1 MNISGV
7 KGYSFSNNASNT
19 LKGMQKSSFK
29 GNEKEANNE
38 YYNPVDVKTERK
50 LAVLSSAAISAV
62 VGAIGAGLTS
72 TFAHKDLFTKIP
84 LLAGAAAALVTLAL
98 TLPSKLYHTKVG
110 ATVKEKQMDIFTR
123 DAELQKDL
131 TKEVH
136 NEVKDSEVSLDE
148 KLQHNLQLQLA
159 NKAAM
164 VGFKTF

>member
-7 KGYSFSNNASNT
+7 KSYSFSNNA
-19 LKGMQKSSFK
+19 LKGMQKGSFK
-29 GNEKEANNE
+29 GNDKEANGNE

-50 LAVLSSAAISAV
+50 LAVLSSAGISAV

-72 TFAHKDLFTKIP
+72 TFANKDLFTNIP

-123 DAELQKDL
+123 DAELKKDL

-136 NEVKDSEVSLDE
+136 NEVKDSEVPLDQ
-148 KLQHNLQLQLA
+148 KLEHNLQLQLA
-159 NKAAM
+159 NKASM